1 MARRGR
7 FGRSET
13 GASDLSATIRSLIQQ
28 QAAQE
33 ESIFMKAFYDGTE
46 YNGSIPTMSDVIAFY
61 ERVANLAGISRETT
75 EWIGIQQKIGDANN
89 FDIKRTYNELITQF
103 NLTDGANYGELI
115 DFITGRAMT
124 STDQGDLDT
133 YRTGVEDITTAFL
146 KYQGQALSRGELTA
160 NEYQRI
166 TMEALQ
172 VLDPGSKQY
181 QSAMYDAFTYEWNA
195 LSTIWA
201 NRVKA
206 GKVSE
211 SQFTKWAKGFAS
223 RVEAAGIGKKTELYS
238 GIFATIASYAG
249 GPGGGNNSPAAKRV
263 NDTIKDI
270 GSLLTLSAAVTGVNL
285 GKTTLYD
292 MSDPGSTTLKTMAN
306 NPEAMLLLADYLD
319 QNPDFTSPILTKLGI
334 SDGDGLRT
342 WVNDAV
348 RNGQTDA
355 AIVAANGGTDNTDL
369 WHGVAVT
376 NGAATGMDEYSFA
389 SSKWAKDLANAGG
402 NDVLIAHYNAEW
414 KKYLEG
420 QNSIYG
426 TLPDNLGTAENVA
439 LYQAELLAV
448 NGQGAPGAPTLSGIV
463 NDAEIDWSSLPA
475 TEANANDLM
484 TGNAVMNYDSKTGQ
498 FETVGRQAALS
509 TSGALKQITFS
520 EVNGQLIPYT
530 ISVSGSKVVDE
541 TGAVL
546 AYVYQK
552 PSGEQVIVSSS
563 SGNVITGVTLLED
576 GDNFVFGEGVPD
588 ESAGKPP
595 KIDQSILYVPG
606 RDNYTDPN
614 KIREAIQNL
623 TELGTGNALN
633 ELERQDLETEIAA
646 LNRQANLIEAD
657 NIESRARPDDIQA
670 KIKAAELRGE
680 QSRINALNWFSQNSD
695 IVSFDQNGKPTLD
708 YAKVRDREQAGTPT
722 APNAAV
728 QLGAGIGAVIGA
740 PLGPLGIG
748 AFAAL
753 GGLIGGATQT
763 RNIGMEFQAAMLNY
777 RTEKEIER
785 DRALGMRL
793 PTSESYI
800 NRINQSTQSS
810 NVFFRNLATPTQPES
825 PYPIARPS
833 AVPVT
838 APPTPKAVVPVKPN
852 TPVALTPFNPQ
863 DPEARRA
870 LIAAQTNKPTGG
882 KIPDQSR
889 INAGSTAMVA
899 K

>member
-13 GASDLSATIRSLIQQ
+13 GASDLSATIRSLVQQ

-33 ESIFMKAFYDGTE
+33 ESVFMKAFYDGTE

-61 ERVANLAGISRETT
+61 ERIAGVSGIARGT
-75 EWIGIQQKIGDANN
+75 EDWIAFEQKIGDANN
-89 FDIKRTYNELITQF
+89 FDIKRTYNELVTQF

-160 NEYQRI
+160 QEYQRI
-166 TMEALQ
+166 TLEALQ
-172 VLDPGSKQY
+172 VLEPGSKQY
-181 QSAMYDAFTYEWNA
+181 ESAMYDAFTYEWNA
-195 LSTIWA
+195 LSTIWS

-249 GPGGGNNSPAAKRV
+249 GPGGGNNSPAAKRA

-306 NPEAMLLLADYLD
+306 NPEAMLLLADFLD

-369 WHGVAVT
+369 WYGVAVT
-376 NGAATGMDEYSFA
+376 NGAATGMDEYAFS
-389 SSKWAKDLANAGG
+389 SSKWAKDLANAAG

-420 QNSIYG
+420 QKSIYG

-439 LYQAELLAV
+439 LYQAELLAA
-448 NGQGAPGAPTLSGIV
+448 NGQGAPGAPTLSGVV
-463 NDAEIDWSSLPA
+463 NDAEIDWASLPA

-509 TSGALKQITFS
+509 TTGALKQITFS

-530 ISVSGSKVVDE
+530 ISVTGSEVVDE
-541 TGAVL
+541 SGAVI

-552 PSGEQVIVSSS
+552 PSGEQTIVSTS

-576 GDNFVFGEGVPD
+576 DDKFVIGEGTPD
-588 ESAGKPP
+588 ESSGKPP

-606 RDNYTDPN
+606 RDNFTDPS
-614 KIREAIQNL
+614 KIREGIANL
-623 TELGTGNALN
+623 LELGTGNALN
-633 ELERQDLETEIAA
+633 ELERKDLETEVAA
-646 LNRQANLIEAD
+646 LTRQANLIEAD
-657 NIESRARPDDIQA
+657 NIEANARPDDIQA

-680 QSRINALNWFSQNSD
+680 QSRIGALNWFAQNSD

-708 YAKVRDREQAGTPT
+708 YAKLRDREQAGASSPVD
-722 APNAAV
+722 AAQTV
-728 QLGAGIGAVIGA
+728 LGSQAIPFAIRPVA
-740 PLGPLGIG
+740 AIG
-748 AFAAL
+748 AFLGNAL
-753 GGLIGGATQT
+753 T
-763 RNIGMEFQAAMLNY
+763 RPNIGMEFQAAMLNS

-793 PTSESYI
+793 PTSDNYM
-800 NRINQSTQSS
+800 NRVNQATQSS

-833 AVPVT
+833 VVPVA

-870 LIAAQTNKPTGG
+870 LIAAQTKKPTGG
-882 KIPDQSR
+882 QITDQSR
-889 INAGSTAMVA
+889 INPRSTAMVA